1 MIIGLTGGIGAGK
14 STVASMLA
22 ELGAIVVDTDVIARE
37 VVEPPSPV
45 LDAISTEFGP
55 AVIGPGGRLLREAL
69 GRIVFADAGK
79 RERLSRLTHPAIRKR
94 TLEAIS
100 KHPPSATVVVVVP
113 LLFESG
119 FERNCDAVIAV
130 VADSSIRRERVAARD
145 RLSTDAVDARLRAQ
159 LPDDEYERRATI
171 AVHNNGD
178 LDALRRAVAAAWEE
192 IRKPD

>member
-55 AVIGPGGRLLREAL
+55 AVIGPDGRLLREAL

-94 TLEAIS
+94 TLEEIS
-100 KHPPSATVVVVVP
+100 KHPASAKVVVVVP

-119 FERNCDAVIAV
+119 FERHCDAVIAV
-130 VADSSIRRERVAARD
+130 VADAAVRRERVASRD
-145 RLSTDAVDARLRAQ
+145 RLTPDEVGARLRAQ
-159 LPDDEYERRATI
+159 LPDDEYQRRATI
-171 AVHNNGD
+171 VVHNDGD
-178 LDALRRAVAAAWEE
+178 MDNLRERVAEAW
-192 IRKPD
+192 RKV